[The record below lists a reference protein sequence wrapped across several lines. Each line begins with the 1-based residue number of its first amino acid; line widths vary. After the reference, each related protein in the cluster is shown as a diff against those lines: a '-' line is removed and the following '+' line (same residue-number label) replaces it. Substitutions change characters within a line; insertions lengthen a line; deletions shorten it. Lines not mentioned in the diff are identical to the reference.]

1 MSKKENKKNA
11 NKSLKA
17 LKRKQYARGGRT
29 NGPVKALPK
38 KRDLFDDSV
47 KGPTPKP
54 KPKTPAP
61 YDDSNIKPK
70 PKPAPNP
77 SPKPK
82 PIALPPRKKSVE
94 PSGGTRT
101 PPPSGG
107 PQDVVTY
114 TGLDGNEYSTNAEL
128 EAANAAYQQA
138 QVPDP
143 TVEPVT
149 SGTTGSVTP
158 PESNGKPPIGIEIKG
173 PQATLRQMEAVGID
187 RTMTETADENIQKLE
202 DATDATSGT
211 VTAGAMT
218 AKKGKASQAEVS
230 GVDSEADQYAD
241 KYIEQYP
248 EWNTVQKNQAREW
261 AYSQRSGGP
270 KKPMPSWLMDS
281 DFLKGLEAANKMTY
295 NTTERSA
302 TTYDAETAGA
312 LDPTKAAEGKVSE
325 TGVASQ
331 ATATEADKTKRDDAA
346 EALALGVVKD
356 RPAYK
361 DYAKGAL
368 SLIHI

>member
-1 MSKKENKKNA
+1 MSKKGNKKNA
-11 NKSLKA
+11 NKTLKS
-17 LKRKQYARGGRT
+17 LKRKQYARGGRADE
-29 NGPVKALPK
+29 PVKILPK

-54 KPKTPAP
+54 TTPAP
-61 YDDSNIKPK
+61 YDDSNIQPK
-70 PKPAPNP
+70 PKTVAPQ
-77 SPKPK
+77 PK
-82 PIALPPRKKSVE
+82 PIVLPPRTRSVE
-94 PSGGTRT
+94 PSGNTGTL
-101 PPPSGG
+101 PPSGG
-107 PQDVVTY
+107 PQDAVTY

-128 EAANAAYQQA
+128 QAANAAYQQA

-143 TVEPVT
+143 TVETVST
-149 SGTTGSVTP
+149 GTAGSVTP
-158 PESNGKPPIGIEIKG
+158 PASNGKPPIGIEIKG

-187 RTMTETADENIQKLE
+187 RTMTETADENIQKLG

-218 AKKGKASQAEVS
+218 AEQGRAEQATVS

-281 DFLKGLEAANKMTY
+281 DFLKGLEVANKMTF

-302 TTYDAETAGA
+302 TTYEASKAGS
-312 LDPTKAAEGKVSE
+312 LEDIEAAVGKVSQ
-325 TGVASQ
+325 TGYASR
-331 ATATEADKTKRDDAA
+331 ATATQADKTKRDDA
-346 EALALGVVKD
+346 LQK
-356 RPAYK
+356 R
-361 DYAKGAL
+361 
-368 SLIHI
+368 